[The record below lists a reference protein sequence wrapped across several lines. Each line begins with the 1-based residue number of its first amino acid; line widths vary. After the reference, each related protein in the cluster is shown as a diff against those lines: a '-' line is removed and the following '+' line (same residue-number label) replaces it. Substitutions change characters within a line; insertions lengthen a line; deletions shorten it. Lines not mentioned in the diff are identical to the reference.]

1 MNSSAFVFGT
11 DLLDEGYDA
20 VLDNVQ
26 QRGGI
31 DGVALSATYHDAR
44 DVFPHNPKRHVFR
57 NEGDV
62 AWFVP
67 RRGHYASGLLPRP
80 ATAAD
85 GVDVLAELCRRAQ
98 GRGMPV
104 TAWTIFLHNSVLATA
119 HPDCA
124 TRNVYGDPY
133 LTDLCPA
140 NPRVR
145 DYCRELASD
154 LAQRYPVQRLLAESL
169 HYRPLEHG
177 EHHER
182 YLIPLPPEART
193 LLSLCFCTHC
203 HAAGM
208 KAGVDVDGLAGAVRA
223 ALDPVWQG
231 AIVSS
236 HAEPLLAES
245 ARAELD
251 RYIDARTATVSS
263 LVGEVREALAGTGVR
278 LAFIDHGGTMA
289 HVMHG
294 TSADAEVTLSSRK
307 LGIDPAAA
315 AAASD
320 EYCVLGYVDT
330 RPRLEALLAS
340 YRRVLGTQARVS
352 VALRPLLP
360 DCQTK
365 ENLVEKV
372 LAARAAGADGIDFYH
387 YAMMPLNRLDWIRH
401 ALGAGPQPGSAVA
414 PSSKGARR

>member
-1 MNSSAFVFGT
+1 MKTSAFVFGT

-20 VLDNVQ
+20 VLGQLQ
-26 QRGGI
+26 QRGTLE
-31 DGVALSATYHDAR
+31 GVTLSATYHDAR

-67 RRGHYASGLLPRP
+67 EAGRYASGLMPRL
-80 ATAAD
+80 AAAAA
-85 GVDVLAELCRRAQ
+85 GVDVLAELCRHAA

-140 NPRVR
+140 HPRVR
-145 DYCRELASD
+145 AYCRELASD
-154 LAQRYPVQRLLAESL
+154 IGRYPVQRLLAESL

-193 LLSLCFCTHC
+193 LMSLCFCGHC
-203 HAAGM
+203 RAAAAQ
-208 KAGVDVDGLAGAVRA
+208 AGVAVDALATAVRT
-223 ALDPVWQG
+223 ALEPVWQG
-231 AIVSS
+231 EVAAA
-236 HAEPLLAES
+236 HTEPLLAAS
-245 ARAELD
+245 ARDDLA
-251 RYIDARTATVSS
+251 RYGDVRTATVTS
-263 LVGEVREALAGTGVR
+263 LVAEVREALAPSGVP
-278 LAFIDHGGTMA
+278 LAFIDHAGTMS

-294 TSADAEVTLSSRK
+294 VGRDDEVTLASRK

-320 EYCVLGYVDT
+320 EYCVLGYLDT
-330 RPRLEALLAS
+330 PERVAALLAS
-340 YRRVLGTQARVS
+340 YRRVLGPQARIS
-352 VALRPLLP
+352 MALRPLLP
-360 DCQTK
+360 DCQT
-365 ENLVEKV
+365 EDN
-372 LAARAAGADGIDFYH
+372 LAAKLAAVRDAGVAGVDFYH
-387 YAMMPLNRLDWIRH
+387 YAMMPLNRLDWIRRSL
-401 ALGAGPQPGSAVA
+401 AANAGAG
-414 PSSKGARR
+414 R

>member
-1 MNSSAFVFGT
+1 MKTSAFVFGT

-20 VLDNVQ
+20 VLGQLQ
-26 QRGGI
+26 QRGTLE
-31 DGVALSATYHDAR
+31 GVTLSATYHDAR

-67 RRGHYASGLLPRP
+67 EAGRYASGLVPRL
-80 ATAAD
+80 ATAAA
-85 GVDVLAELCRRAQ
+85 GVDVLAELCRHAA

-140 NPRVR
+140 HPRVR
-145 DYCRELASD
+145 AYCRELASD
-154 LAQRYPVQRLLAESL
+154 IGRYPVQRLLAESL

-193 LLSLCFCTHC
+193 LMSLCFCGHC
-203 HAAGM
+203 RAAAAQ
-208 KAGVDVDGLAGAVRA
+208 AGVAVDALATAVRT
-223 ALDPVWQG
+223 ALEPVWQG
-231 AIVSS
+231 EVAAA
-236 HAEPLLAES
+236 HTEPLLAAS
-245 ARAELD
+245 ARDDLA
-251 RYIDARTATVSS
+251 RYGDVRTATVTS
-263 LVGEVREALAGTGVR
+263 LVAEVREALAPSGVP
-278 LAFIDHGGTMA
+278 LAFIDHAGTMS

-294 TSADAEVTLSSRK
+294 VGRDDEVTLASRK

-320 EYCVLGYVDT
+320 EYCVLGYLDT
-330 RPRLEALLAS
+330 PERVAALLAS
-340 YRRVLGTQARVS
+340 YRRVLGPQARIS
-352 VALRPLLP
+352 MALRPLLP
-360 DCQTK
+360 DCQT
-365 ENLVEKV
+365 EDN
-372 LAARAAGADGIDFYH
+372 LAAKLAAVRDAGVAGVDFYH
-387 YAMMPLNRLDWIRH
+387 YAMMPLNRLDWIRRSL
-401 ALGAGPQPGSAVA
+401 AANAGAG
-414 PSSKGARR
+414 R